1 MRFILP
7 LALAIAV
14 ASPLHA
20 QLQSRSISA
29 PATPALAIPSD
40 PKIPPARSFS
50 DPRSGVSFQVP
61 AGWALTRKD
70 HEVSTFNLDARSVTH
85 STQMRAVANITF
97 NPFPLSTFSGAYFYS
112 SLTPHVNDADCA
124 RQAARSPHP
133 APTTATV
140 GATTFTHGYDEHG
153 GVCTESRDEIYTTA
167 RNGSCYR
174 FDLVINNFCGGDVS
188 GVRDMTPQ
196 ELESVLKRL
205 QAILATVQFD
215 KK

>member
-7 LALAIAV
+7 LALALAA
-14 ASPLHA
+14 ASPIYA
-20 QLQSRSISA
+20 QQKLLTPTLA
-29 PATPALAIPSD
+29 PPD
-40 PKIPPARSFS
+40 PKTPPARSFS
-50 DPRSGVSFQVP
+50 DPHSGVTFQVP

-70 HEVSTFNLDARSVTH
+70 HEVSTFNLDARTATH

-112 SLTPHVNDADCA
+112 SVTPHVNDADCA
-124 RQAARSPHP
+124 RQASAQNPHP
-133 APTTATV
+133 ATTATV
-140 GATTFTHGYDEHG
+140 GGTTFTHGYDEHG

-188 GVRDMTPQ
+188 GVRDMTDK
-196 ELESVLKRL
+196 ELESVRKRL